1 METIVRDRF
10 CIQIYL
16 DTNIL
21 VDYVEQNNS
30 LLDASLQF
38 LSICPFVKLRSSHYV
53 KFEFIEV
60 RKRREFYRYV
70 KKRLPSSSDKIT
82 FERDWVLDGC
92 DYNDCK
98 DKIINIVNKDL
109 EKIKNNLNIDF
120 NNHILHHNLLEPTK
134 DICLSSKI
142 SREDCLVMISCVYPH
157 PSIDERLEFSVVLSN
172 DQQYKTAYIEN
183 KETIDSILQTYK
195 LHLPE
200 FLCTKEL
207 PFSNKTVDL
216 NNTSQKIDIRLLW
229 IHIISQLLV
238 LKNADIF
245 VGYTIKA
252 GKSRQNLI
260 FFDINDKNKVLL
272 DSEALT
278 FIAYDLSGYLTIM
291 KDFDYW
297 NNTRALSLPHSDIN
311 DTQYSLIKNDIDKQ
325 DMDIL
330 QKKGNLIF
338 YEND

>member
-1 METIVRDRF
+1 METIVGDRF

-16 DTNIL
+16 DTNVL

-30 LLDASLQF
+30 LLNASLQF

-60 RKRREFYRYV
+60 RKRREFYRCV
-70 KKRLPSSSDKIT
+70 KNRLPSSSDKIT
-82 FERDWVLDGC
+82 FERDWVLDGH
-92 DYNDCK
+92 DYNECK
-98 DKIINIVNKDL
+98 DQIITTVNKDL
-109 EKIKNNLNIDF
+109 ENIKDNLKIDF
-120 NNHILHHNLLEPTK
+120 NNHILHQNLLEPTK

-172 DQQYKTAYIEN
+172 DQQYKTAYVEN
-183 KETIDSILQTYK
+183 KGTIDSILQEYG
-195 LHLPE
+195 LNLPE
-200 FLCTKEL
+200 FLCIKEL
-207 PFSNKTVDL
+207 PFSNKNVDL
-216 NNTSQKIDIRLLW
+216 NNSTQKIDIKLLW
-229 IHIISQLLV
+229 IHIISQFLI
-238 LKNADIF
+238 LKNKDIF

-252 GKSRQNLI
+252 GKSIEDII
-260 FFDINDKNKVLL
+260 FFDTNDKNKVLL

-297 NNTRALSLPHSDIN
+297 NNISEVSLPHLDQN
-311 DTQYSLIKNDIDKQ
+311 DTQYSFIKKGIDKR
-325 DMDIL
+325 DLNIL
-330 QKKGNLIF
+330 QRKGNLLF